1 MGGGLWLLEV
11 TANRLTE
18 DKMEDFDILL
28 AVHLNISIL
37 ILNNLMH

>member
-28 AVHLNISIL
+28 TVHLNIFIL